1 MECSKSNNRLISFLL
16 GQKNISILNIFCV
29 AWITLHLYFTWRFP
43 FSIDQ
48 LKVLHLGL
56 AMSIVFF
63 DILARNIDESIKKL
77 GIILYAA
84 LGLGILILTA
94 YFFINYEKM
103 IGSIGFPRTIDVVLG
118 LFFITA
124 LAIATYKKW
133 GPIIP
138 TLMIITMLYALFG
151 NHLGGIF
158 YHSGME
164 LPRLIGYS
172 CTYFMGAFGSLTGL
186 SATLIVNFLIFG
198 ALLQALG
205 GQEFIF
211 KLSKIIGSKFK
222 SGAAQTA
229 VVSSAMLG
237 MITGSTAAN
246 VAITGSLT
254 IPMMK
259 RRGYSSDFAGAI
271 EAVASMG
278 GQIMPPIMGVSA
290 FIISGLTN
298 IPYSNIVIAAIL
310 PALVYYLNLTF
321 AVWLRTEKISH
332 KLINYSDIS
341 TTKPKDLLKDHGHLL
356 IPIIVLTW
364 RIFVGSPGRASFFAI
379 LTLIIVSF
387 VRSVIYGYFNK
398 TLIVDI
404 RKYVIRLSS
413 GLVEGAKTASK
424 LALVLGCM
432 GIIMEM
438 FTVTGFGQRLSCSI
452 VDIAGE
458 NLFILIGLVTL
469 LTLFFGMGMPTP
481 GAYILTVL
489 LSAPILVKYGF
500 PVLSVHMFVFYFAV
514 ISAITPPVAIASLV
528 AIGISEGSFLRTSLH
543 AIRLALPGFL
553 LPFYFLF
560 QPIVLG
566 AQKDLLNA
574 LKANATILIGMSLVT
589 LFVEGYFLKKITF
602 SVRILCLIV
611 GVLILFPGKLFLSI
625 SLGIILLVMSILF
638 IQSFKKKR

>member
-1 MECSKSNNRLISFLL
+1 LECSKSNNRLISFLL
-16 GQKNISILNIFCV
+16 GQKNINIFNIFYM

-63 DILARNIDESIKKL
+63 DILTRNIDESIKKL

-84 LGLGILILTA
+84 LGLSTLILSA

-124 LAIATYKKW
+124 LTITTYKKW

-151 NHLGGIF
+151 NHLIGIF

-172 CTYFMGAFGSLTGL
+172 CTYYMGTLGSLTGL

-211 KLSKIIGSKFK
+211 KLSKIIGLKFK

-237 MITGSTAAN
+237 MITGSTASN

-278 GQIMPPIMGVSA
+278 GQIMPPIMGISA
-290 FIISGLTN
+290 FLISGLTN
-298 IPYSNIVIAAIL
+298 IPYSHIVIAAIL
-310 PALVYYLNLTF
+310 PAIVYYLNINF

-332 KLINYSDIS
+332 QLVNYSDIS

-364 RIFVGSPGRASFFAI
+364 RIFVGSPGRAAFFAI
-379 LTLIIVSF
+379 FTLIIVSF

-404 RKYVIRLSS
+404 KKYVIRLSR
-413 GLVEGAKTASK
+413 GLVEGAKSVSK
-424 LALVLGCM
+424 IALVLGCM

-438 FTVTGFGQRLSCSI
+438 FTVTGFGQRLSYTI

-560 QPIVLG
+560 QPTVLG

-574 LKANATILIGMSLVT
+574 LKANATILIGMLLIT
-589 LFVEGYFLKKITF
+589 LFAEGYFLKKITF
-602 SVRILCLIV
+602 LVRILCLIA
-611 GVLILFPGKLFLSI
+611 GVLILFPGKLFLCMG
-625 SLGIILLVMSILF
+625 LGIILLVMSILF